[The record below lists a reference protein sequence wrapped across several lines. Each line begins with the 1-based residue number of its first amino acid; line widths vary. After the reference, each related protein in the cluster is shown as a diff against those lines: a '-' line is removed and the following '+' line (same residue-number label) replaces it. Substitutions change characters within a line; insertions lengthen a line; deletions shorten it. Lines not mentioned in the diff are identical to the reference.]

1 MNNPAY
7 AEASAPGIAMH
18 GRARGDGAPAHPR
31 LYFAPHD
38 LATLARLGY
47 AAPAY
52 LGEQSFTVT
61 YLGGKQVSFPLPPRQ
76 PQSIDNPP
84 DFDPKFGHYPYWTG
98 MSRQIQVRLESLAL
112 SYAVTGDQRYA
123 RRAIEYMLALGE
135 WRTWTDLE
143 YGPRTCLDTCHL
155 TMGAA
160 FAYDVCWDVM
170 SAQERARV
178 REALTR
184 LGLAPL
190 AQDGPERAEHNLQML
205 RNAAL
210 GLGALAILPE
220 QSDAFPYLQQAKD
233 FFRWWLD
240 LRDGSSNTE
249 GLAYTSYGLDNCLL
263 FGAALATA
271 ESDRSIIEHPY
282 VAKAVRWALYF
293 WGARASGLVNFC
305 DASVGHPFE
314 VTMRVANKYL
324 RNPYAGYYLQQTGLL
339 ARKDITAVI
348 LHNSHPAV
356 AWPPPWA
363 PSAAFRTIGWAALRS
378 GWGDDDTLFA
388 FLSSSSKEG
397 HCHFDANHFM
407 INRAGEWLAT
417 DSGYKSFKGG
427 ELTGFSQGT
436 AGHNS
441 ILIGGAGQ
449 VNKAG
454 AITDFFTSPGFDY
467 LVGDASRCYDPQVLW
482 RFLRRVMYVRP
493 HLLLMLDELEAPEPK
508 RFEFLLHTDQ
518 SGQYSIDGKM
528 ARVGQAMAAARVSL
542 VKPAA
547 RLEVRFL
554 EPPAMQVT
562 FDHHDG
568 TKDEYPP
575 FITARDLRP
584 RESQRFLTAFL
595 PELKPITELVLELE
609 KYESELGDYAGQA
622 PKPGSVVRLESYG
635 AVLFRAAKPGDSLTL
650 RLPVPADADYRM
662 VGHFLKS
669 PAYGDW
675 QVRIDGREVGE
686 VYRGYARDVRTY
698 QEHDL
703 GTMRLTGGRHEFAFT
718 VTGRSE
724 LSSGYLVG
732 LDDIELCPVGVP
744 AAPQGL
750 VTSRLRRLS
759 GDGWIGA
766 SCIVAPAES
775 QEPARSKAKRA
786 AARKRAR
793 LSARAAS
800 ETRYRAYFR
809 LTGADEIAD
818 TDVRTDADAALI
830 VERPGAEPE
839 IAAYRATR
847 IAVGGRELIQASIPI
862 SFALVPGAQWSLTI
876 ESDATG
882 DAIFYLGAQP
892 RRPSVPPSLARS
904 VRFDPTAPALRIRL
918 RPGSHTITWTM
929 G

>member
-1 MNNPAY
+1 MDNRGHAK
-7 AEASAPGIAMH
+7 ASAPEAA
-18 GRARGDGAPAHPR
+18 GRAHADRSAVHPR
-31 LYFAPHD
+31 LYFGPHD
-38 LATLARLGY
+38 LAGLGRIGY
-47 AAPAY
+47 AAPGY
-52 LGEQSFTVT
+52 LSEQSFTVA
-61 YLGGKQVSFPLPPRQ
+61 YFGDKQVTFALPPRQ
-76 PQSIDNPP
+76 PESIENPP
-84 DFDPKFGHYPYWTG
+84 EFDPKFGHYPYWTA

-112 SYAVTGDQRYA
+112 SYVMTGDQRYA

-135 WRTWTDLE
+135 WQTWTDLE

-155 TMGAA
+155 AMGTA
-160 FAYDVCWDVM
+160 FAYDACWDAM
-170 SAQERARV
+170 SGQERARI
-178 REALTR
+178 REALSR
-184 LGLAPL
+184 LALAPL
-190 AQDGPERAEHNLQML
+190 AQDASERTEHNLQML

-210 GLGALAILPE
+210 GLGALALLPE
-220 QSDAFPYLQQAKD
+220 QPQLFPHLQQARD

-240 LRDGSSNTE
+240 LREVSPNTE

-263 FGAALATA
+263 FGAALATS

-293 WGARASGLVNFC
+293 WGARSSGLVNFC

-339 ARKDITAVI
+339 ARRDFGAVV

-378 GWGDDDTLFA
+378 GWGDEDTLLA

-417 DSGYKSFKGG
+417 DSGYKSYKGG
-427 ELTGFSQGT
+427 QLTDFGLGT

-441 ILIGGAGQ
+441 VLIGGAGQ

-482 RFLRRVMYVRP
+482 RFLRRVMYIRP
-493 HLLLMLDELEAPEPK
+493 HLFLMLDELEAPEPK
-508 RFEFLLHTDQ
+508 RFEFLLHTDE
-518 SGQYSIDGKM
+518 SGQYAIDGKI
-528 ARVGQAMAAARVSL
+528 ARLGQVMSSSRVSL

-554 EPPAMQVT
+554 EPPAMQIT
-562 FDHHDG
+562 FGHRDG
-568 TKDEYPP
+568 TEDEYPP
-575 FITARDLRP
+575 FITARDSRP

-595 PELKPITELVLELE
+595 PELKPITELTLELE
-609 KYESELGDYAGQA
+609 KYEAEPGDHTGQA
-622 PKPGSVVRLESYG
+622 PKPGSVVRLQSFG
-635 AVLFRAAKPGDSLTL
+635 ALLFRAAKPGDSLTL
-650 RLPVPADADYRM
+650 HLPVPTEAEYRI

-675 QVRIDGREVGE
+675 QMRIDGREAGQA
-686 VYRGYARDVRTY
+686 YRGYAPDVRTY

-703 GTMRLTGGRHEFAFT
+703 GTMHLTGGRHEFTFT
-718 VTGRSE
+718 VTGRSD

-732 LDDIELCPVGVP
+732 LDDIELWPMEAP
-744 AAPQGL
+744 AAPPGL

-766 SCIVAPAES
+766 SCVVAPPES
-775 QEPARSKAKRA
+775 EPASRAKAKRA
-786 AARKRAR
+786 AAKKPRTRAR
-793 LSARAAS
+793 VSN

-818 TDVRTDADAALI
+818 QDVRTDADAALI
-830 VERPGAEPE
+830 VERPGVDAE

-847 IAVGGRELIQASIPI
+847 IAIGGRDLIQASIPI
-862 SFALVPGAQWSLTI
+862 SFALVPGEQWSLTL
-876 ESDATG
+876 ESDTTG
-882 DAIFYLGAQP
+882 DAVFYLGAQP
-892 RRPSVPPSLARS
+892 RRPSLPPSLARS
-904 VRFDPTAPALRIRL
+904 VRYDPTAPALRIRL